1 MPTLGGGF
9 QGLDLQFNEGQN
21 ECSKYIPKKHVSDNW
36 TTEQNQAA
44 LEACNLKKVLK
55 KPRL

>member
-44 LEACNLKKVLK
+44 LAACNLKKVLK
-55 KPRL
+55 